1 MQNVK
6 KIIPNILTLSRI
18 LVTPLIIYMGLNN
31 HLLSLVF
38 IVVIIALTDFLD
50 GKLARLWN
58 TTSELGAKLD
68 AIGDKVLAIS
78 LLLILIMKNKLF
90 IYILVLEVAISLLNL
105 YTYIR
110 TKKSMSILTGKIK
123 TWVIFI
129 TIVIGLLNIVFSNL
143 NTFLDLCIIITIIF
157 QIVAFIKYIFVYID
171 LKTGKKKD

>member
-31 HLLSLVF
+31 HLLSLVV

-58 TTSELGAKLD
+58 TTSEIGARLD

-78 LLLILIMKNKLF
+78 LLIILIMKNKLF

-105 YTYIR
+105 YTFIR
-110 TKKSMSILTGKIK
+110 TKKGASILTGKIK

-143 NTFLDLCIIITIIF
+143 NTCLDVCIIITIIF
-157 QIVAFIKYIFVYID
+157 QIVAFIKYIFLYID